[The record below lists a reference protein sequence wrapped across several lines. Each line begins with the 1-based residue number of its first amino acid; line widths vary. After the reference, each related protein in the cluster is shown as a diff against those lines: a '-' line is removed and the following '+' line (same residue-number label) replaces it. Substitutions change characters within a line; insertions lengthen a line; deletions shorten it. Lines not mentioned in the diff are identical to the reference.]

1 MKWYFQ
7 FTPHDVWDFDA
18 TNPVVLTDMK
28 IDGVEKRVLVQPN
41 RNGYVYVI
49 DASDGAFLKG
59 FQYVDQLNWSKG
71 LDENGRPIVDYDF
84 VPTSESKTANNSC
97 PGAIGGHNGA
107 WSWAFNPNQK
117 IMYVASIEACNRMV
131 KRVDTYNAGDPF
143 WGGGPVETDKDSG
156 NNYGNFLAIDPV
168 SQSIKWKYKDKY
180 PMVSGALS
188 TDGDVVFTANQEGYA
203 MGFDALNGDLLWKFQ
218 MGTSARG
225 QPITWEQG
233 GKQYVAIT
241 SGGGGLAVEIVGEP
255 PMVTR
260 GNALMVFALPK

>member
-156 NNYGNFLAIDPV
+156 KNYGNFLAIDPV

-180 PMVSGALS
+180 LS
-188 TDGDVVFTANQEGYA
+188 
-203 MGFDALNGDLLWKFQ
+203 L
-218 MGTSARG
+218 
-225 QPITWEQG
+225 IH
-233 GKQYVAIT
+233 I
-241 SGGGGLAVEIVGEP
+241 
-255 PMVTR
+255 
-260 GNALMVFALPK
+260 